1 MIIQI
6 SSGQGPRECELAV
19 EKFYQVLSKEY
30 PDLELLSYR
39 KSKWGSGAAS
49 IIFAT
54 EFDLS
59 ELEGSVLWICKSP
72 YRPHHKRKNWFIDVS
87 CIPEK
92 TNIEKEGKVK
102 FETFHC
108 GGNGGQNINKVA
120 TGVRLTH
127 IPAGIVVTATEERS
141 QLQNRKIAMKKLR
154 AELAAREQ
162 EQGQKQKNT
171 AWGEHT
177 KLVRGNPV
185 RTYVGEKF
193 LRKKS

>member
-6 SSGQGPRECELAV
+6 SSGQGPWECELAV

-30 PDLELLSYR
+30 PDLELLSCR

-54 EFDLS
+54 EIDLS
-59 ELEGSVLWICKSP
+59 ELEGSVLWVCKSP

-92 TNIEKEGKVK
+92 TK
-102 FETFHC
+102 
-108 GGNGGQNINKVA
+108 
-120 TGVRLTH
+120 
-127 IPAGIVVTATEERS
+127 VVTATEERS
-141 QLQNRKIAMKKLR
+141 QLQNRKIAMKKLQ

-177 KLVRGNPV
+177 KLVRENPV